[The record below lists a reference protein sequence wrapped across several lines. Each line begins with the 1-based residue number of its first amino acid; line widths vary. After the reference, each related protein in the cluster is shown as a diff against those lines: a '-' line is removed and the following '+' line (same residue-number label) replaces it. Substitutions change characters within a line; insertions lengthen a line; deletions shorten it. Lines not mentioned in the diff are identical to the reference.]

1 MPSIAICPNAD
12 IPVDIVKN
20 LKGFE
25 TPLEGAKFLIEMH
38 LNAAKGRL
46 EASRLLAEVD
56 DMVRKAKSDCID
68 EHFGD

>member
-1 MPSIAICPNAD
+1 MPSVAVCPNAD
-12 IPVDIVKN
+12 VPVDLLKN
-20 LKGFE
+20 MVGFE

-46 EASRLLAEVD
+46 AAGMMLKEVD
-56 DMVRKAKSDCID
+56 EIVRQAKVGCIN